1 MRWLMYA
8 RTDGVEALFYDSESG
23 AAEQAIGSPKLKIEL
38 NKAGTFDFKIY
49 PMHPMYNSFRKLKT
63 YIRIMLDDFEI
74 FRGRVLQIETTTY
87 KERSIKC
94 EGDLAY
100 LVDSIQPPDST
111 GTSTANADLVVNNSS
126 QRQQYP
132 SLPAKEVTVK
142 QASTSSESRI
152 KARIASYF
160 TTLINR
166 HNAQMEADT
175 EKQLT
180 VGNVTVVGTGED
192 TDFDTTSYRDTMA
205 AIDNDLL
212 KYYGGYLKTRR
223 DGNVVYIDYLKDPGE
238 VSDQSIRLGYN
249 LVDLQQTYDGSDV
262 FTRLIPVGD
271 KQLTISSVNG
281 GKNYIQNDLGF
292 QKYGAI
298 YRTESFSGVTSA
310 AELLKLGQAFMAANY
325 KDDPLTL
332 TIKAFDMHILD
343 GSIEM
348 IKLGSAIDVVSEP
361 HDIEIRLIVTAIEY
375 DIQNPENNS
384 YEIGDPSKKLSQK
397 TNREK
402 VETKAATS
410 RASSRGSY
418 TAAAVEELQEII
430 NLHAQ
435 NIIAQAEEV
444 FDIQADQLNVKA
456 RVIDV
461 ETEQFKLVAQT
472 GIVSEVFDP
481 TATYE
486 AGDRVSYNGIAYEFT
501 KRHEPGDW
509 KGTDSQT
516 GDVKQVGSLQSQIT
530 VNAGEIA
537 SEVTNRQQADG
548 VLNTSISRV
557 EQKADSVTAEVTAA
571 RGSSN
576 SLSAKLSLKAD
587 SATLISQINNSSESD
602 PIAYGKLQVQP
613 GNVLIKAINGGQ
625 STDSEV
631 GIEADKVFIK
641 GDTTISGVLDID
653 SNGALKVTRSA
664 LIGTVGN
671 YVSISN
677 GSVSANNVYVQTGGS
692 LEFSGATSGEKYT
705 LNASAL
711 KDYIKKAELVG
722 NNTLKLTLVSGQII
736 NFSKATSVNGAWS
749 GNKYTVTAKQTNY
762 DSSQEK
768 DVETEVGSA
777 NTEISFGG
785 AVLTNPAYIDDQNQT
800 YGRQALIGADITM
813 RHADNGGSAV
823 DFADTF
829 SMGSKDVT
837 SVYNTG
843 YVAGWMECYKN
854 ITIDPP
860 DNTSI
865 SSGDTLTVNAQGLP
879 TPDGTATTKKSIVV
893 TATGGSSAGAI
904 TFDPGTEIGA
914 GTTKTSGIVIAA
926 TATGTATQNTAEL
939 SLIKSSY
946 TYTAGST
953 TKTMKCV
960 NLKYGNLVIGRI
972 AIPLED
978 KTITSNGT
986 YTASSGYD
994 GLGTVTV
1001 NVSSGGG
1008 GGTSTVRFRKTPS
1021 TSGEIWTNIND
1032 GTTVSCPFA
1041 VAAYRYKWMPVRYN
1055 GNNGYIMSEFI
1066 YWTNA
1071 WRNKNDGGSYTV
1083 LDSPAAQNYN
1093 GAGTTYD
1100 YNQTCTININGS

>member
-38 NKAGTFDFKIY
+38 NKAGTLDFKIY

-111 GTSTANADLVVNNSS
+111 GTSTSNADLVVNNSS

-132 SLPAKEVTVK
+132 SLEPKEVTVK
-142 QASTSSESRI
+142 QASTSGESRV

-166 HNAQMEADT
+166 HNAQMETDT

-192 TDFDTTSYRDTMA
+192 TDFDTASYRDTMA

-223 DGNVVYIDYLKDPGE
+223 DGDVVYIDYLKDPGE

-298 YRTESFSGVTSA
+298 YRTESFSGVTDA
-310 AELLKLGQAFMAANY
+310 RELLKLGQAFMTANY

-418 TAAAVEELQEII
+418 TAAAVEELQQII

-444 FDIQADQLNVKA
+444 FDIQADQLNVRA

-472 GIVSEVFDP
+472 GIVSEVFSE
-481 TATYE
+481 TETYSI
-486 AGDRVSYNGIAYEFT
+486 GDRISYNGVAYEFT
-501 KRHEPGDW
+501 ANHSPGPW
-509 KGTDSQT
+509 NSSE
-516 GDVKQVGSLQSQIT
+516 VKAIGSLQAQVNVNTQEISQKVST
-530 VNAGEIA
+530 
-537 SEVTNRQQADG
+537 STY
-548 VLNTSISRV
+548 NT
-557 EQKADSVTAEVTAA
+557 
-571 RGSSN
+571 G
-576 SLSAKLSLKAD
+576 LSLKAD
-587 SATLISQINNSSESD
+587 KAALISQINASSESD

-613 GNVLIKAINGGQ
+613 GSVLIKAINGGE

-631 GIEADKVFIK
+631 GIEADKVLIK
-641 GDTTISGVLDID
+641 GGTTLDGYLNVTGGILTALQGLGVSGD
-653 SNGALKVTRSA
+653 A
-664 LIGTVGN
+664 
-671 YVSISN
+671 
-677 GSVSANNVYVQTGGS
+677 SVSGKVASPIYEVNIGGS
-692 LEFSGATSGEKYT
+692 LKFLTGPSSSVVINSAIASG
-705 LNASAL
+705 
-711 KDYIKKAELVG
+711 LVKG
-722 NNTLKLTLVSGQII
+722 VEVENNVLKLTLVSGDTI

-749 GNKYTVTAKQTNY
+749 GNTYTVTATQTNHNTTT
-762 DSSQEK
+762 DE
-768 DVETEVGSA
+768 DETTTVGSA
-777 NTEISFGG
+777 STVISFGS
-785 AVLTNPAYIDDQNQT
+785 ATLTGPSYIDDQNQT

-823 DFADTF
+823 DFTNPF
-829 SMGSKDVT
+829 SMGTKDVT

-986 YTASSGYD
+986 YTASSSYD

-1032 GTTVSCPFA
+1032 STTVSCPFA

-1055 GNNGYIMSEFI
+1055 GHDGYIMSEFI